1 MSRIPE
7 NHFYAISRPFAL
19 CRNGECDH
27 HYDGHVCHV
36 PRSYAIALATGLFFL
51 DKPIITPGSRM
62 GSRREAHQQWQA
74 I

>member
-1 MSRIPE
+1 MPFPGPLLCVATANVTTTTTAMS
-7 NHFYAISRPFAL
+7 A
-19 CRNGECDH
+19 
-27 HYDGHVCHV
+27 HV